1 MWQEREAERFSNM
14 AQFGGKKVGQ
24 MVLGFGGSGLGQA
37 LAAVAAVLLLRLF
50 SGPGPALLP
59 DTELTDHDH
68 DGDGDGDDVIEDKG
82 ETPVGGNVIPVTIRW
97 RNITCSLAD
106 KSSKSVSL
114 SFLATYLFG
123 CRRKVFNF
131 VILRSGFCL
140 IT

>member
-1 MWQEREAERFSNM
+1 M

-24 MVLGFGGSGLGQA
+24 IVLGFGGSGLGQA

-59 DTELTDHDH
+59 DTELTDHDD
-68 DGDGDGDDVIEDKG
+68 DGDDDVIEDKG

-97 RNITCSLAD
+97 RNITCSLSD

-114 SFLATYLFG
+114 CFLLSTYLVAEEECSIF
-123 CRRKVFNF
+123 F
-131 VILRSGFCL
+131 ILRSGFCL

>member
-1 MWQEREAERFSNM
+1 M

-59 DTELTDHDH
+59 DTELTDHD
-68 DGDGDGDDVIEDKG
+68 DDGDDVIEDKG

-97 RNITCSLAD
+97 RNITCSLSD

-114 SFLATYLFG
+114 CFLLCTYLVAEEKCSIF
-123 CRRKVFNF
+123 
-131 VILRSGFCL
+131 LYSGPVSA
-140 IT
+140 

>member
-1 MWQEREAERFSNM
+1 M

-59 DTELTDHDH
+59 DTELTDHD
-68 DGDGDGDDVIEDKG
+68 DDDDDVIEDKG

-97 RNITCSLAD
+97 RNITCSLSD

>member
-1 MWQEREAERFSNM
+1 M

-37 LAAVAAVLLLRLF
+37 LAAVAAVILLRLF

-59 DTELTDHDH
+59 DTELTDHD
-68 DGDGDGDDVIEDKG
+68 DDADEVIEDKG

-97 RNITCSLAD
+97 RNITCSLSD

-114 SFLATYLFG
+114 SFAKYLFG
-123 CRRKVFNF
+123 CRREVFNF

>member
-1 MWQEREAERFSNM
+1 M

-59 DTELTDHDH
+59 DTELTDHD
-68 DGDGDGDDVIEDKG
+68 DDGDDVIEDKG

-97 RNITCSLAD
+97 RNITCSLSD
-106 KSSKSVSL
+106 NSSKSVSL
-114 SFLATYLFG
+114 CFLLCTCLFG

>member
-1 MWQEREAERFSNM
+1 M

-59 DTELTDHDH
+59 DTELTDHD
-68 DGDGDGDDVIEDKG
+68 DDGDDVIEDKG

-97 RNITCSLAD
+97 RNITCSLSD

-114 SFLATYLFG
+114 CFLLCTYLVALAEEKCSIF
-123 CRRKVFNF
+123 F
-131 VILRSGFCL
+131 ILRSGFCL